1 MKCKNLFE
9 KIDEMYEQYLGIWED
24 VCNIESPTDFK
35 EGVDKVGAYFIE
47 KAKELGFEIEVLKQE
62 VAGDAICITM
72 NPDSPNKP
80 VALSGHMD
88 TVHPVGSFGYPPVT
102 KDEEKIYGPGVMDCK
117 GGAVACLYAMDAL
130 SKCGFKDRPV
140 MLILQSDEEKG
151 SMPSNLETIK
161 FMCEKAKD
169 AVAFLNCEGHVKDTV
184 VLQRKGIL
192 RYEISVHGVALHSA
206 NAATASN
213 AVLEAAYKIV
223 ELEKNKN
230 PEGLTF
236 NCGVIHGGTTP
247 NTVAGECTFFVDIRF
262 TTDEEEQR
270 ARDIVDE
277 VTSHITVEGCSA
289 EAKQVSYRPAMQKA
303 DANFGLLEEMNR
315 IYLENGLPALENR
328 FCMSGSDT
336 AYTTIAGIPSVDCIG
351 TAGGKIHSREEFCTL
366 TSLKES
372 AKRLASVA
380 YCI

>member
-1 MKCKNLFE
+1 MKCEKLFE
-9 KIDEMYEQYLGIWED
+9 KIDEMYEYYLNVWED

-35 EGVDKVGAYFIE
+35 EGVDKVGNYFIE
-47 KAKELGFEIEVLKQE
+47 KAKELGFEIEILKQS

-72 NPDSPNKP
+72 NPDCKNRP
-80 VALSGHMD
+80 VVLSGHID

-102 KDEEKIYGPGVMDCK
+102 RDDEKIYGPGVMDCK
-117 GGAVACLYAMDAL
+117 GGTAACLYAMDAL

-140 MLILQSDEEKG
+140 MLILQSDEEK
-151 SMPSNLETIK
+151 SSVPSNLETIK
-161 FMCEKAKD
+161 FMCEKSKD

-184 VLQRKGIL
+184 VIQRKGIL
-192 RYEISVHGVALHSA
+192 RYEINVHGVPLHSA

-213 AVLEAAYKIV
+213 AVLEAAHKII
-223 ELEKNKN
+223 ELEKTKD
-230 PEGLTF
+230 PQGLTF

-262 TTDEEEQR
+262 SDDKEEQW
-270 ARDIVDE
+270 ARDRISE
-277 VTSHITVEGCSA
+277 VTANITVEGCTA
-289 EAKQVSYRPAMQKA
+289 EAKQISYRPAMQKA
-303 DANFGLLEEMNR
+303 DANIRLVEAMNK
-315 IYLENGLPALENR
+315 IYLENGLPELKIR

-336 AYTTIAGIPSVDCIG
+336 AYTTIAGIPCVDCIG